1 MLVLDSQKPVKLTK
15 QATAVGHSSRPR
27 LPSEVRN
34 FSIPVNTM
42 IFRQELHEHTLGDDS
57 NVLPILVF
65 ELHTEDVSAWRM
77 HRMMKSNRPKNP
89 KVHGIRQHAIHIFE
103 DQRKAEDERTA
114 DIFSTVKNS

>member
-1 MLVLDSQKPVKLTK
+1 MGNGGRTFF
-15 QATAVGHSSRPR
+15 SS
-27 LPSEVRN
+27 PSAFKVRN
-34 FSIPVNTM
+34 FSIPVNIM
-42 IFRQELHEHTLGDDS
+42 IFRRELHEHS
-57 NVLPILVF
+57 NVPSTLVF

-114 DIFSTVKNS
+114 DISSTVKNS

>member
-34 FSIPVNTM
+34 FSIPVNIM
-42 IFRQELHEHTLGDDS
+42 IFRRELHEHS
-57 NVLPILVF
+57 NVPSTLVF

-77 HRMMKSNRPKNP
+77 HRMMKSNRPNNP
-89 KVHGIRQHAIHIFE
+89 KLHGIRRHVIHNL
-103 DQRKAEDERTA
+103 RGSA
-114 DIFSTVKNS
+114 

>member
-1 MLVLDSQKPVKLTK
+1 MGNGGRTFF
-15 QATAVGHSSRPR
+15 SS
-27 LPSEVRN
+27 PSAFKVCN
-34 FSIPVNTM
+34 FSIPVKIM
-42 IFRQELHEHTLGDDS
+42 IFRQEFHEHTMGGDS
-57 NVLPILVF
+57 NILSTLVF

-114 DIFSTVKNS
+114 DISSTVKNS